1 MSNDHFIKY
10 KPFLSA
16 CRFHQ
21 WRHSIPIQGLSFT
34 EVHNIKYDSLKK
46 EHRDVLDSNRNTS
59 AHCLLE
65 SKLIQPKQKPKQK
78 TWSCFTFSTVKL
90 NHTRK
95 RGLHVSGRIKR
106 SYSYSVM

>member
-10 KPFLSA
+10 EPFLSA

-46 EHRDVLDSNRNTS
+46 EHSDVLDRSRNTS

-65 SKLIQPKQKPKQK
+65 N
-78 TWSCFTFSTVKL
+78 KL
-90 NHTRK
+90 NQYKKQNKKSLR
-95 RGLHVSGRIKR
+95 
-106 SYSYSVM
+106 